1 MRSTPC
7 PRSQQAVGVDVLE
20 SYADS
25 GVILAF
31 SVIGSIGLGVAMI
44 GAVVA
49 LRGAYRVGW
58 PALVLMLL
66 SVPLIAVHEPP
77 FGPVGLAVFIASVIL
92 IVRTPATAPVARS
105 APSLDQPISA

>member
-1 MRSTPC
+1 M
-7 PRSQQAVGVDVLE
+7 DVLE

-25 GVILAF
+25 GVIAF
-31 SVIGSIGLGVAMI
+31 LSLIGSLGLGVAMI

-92 IVRTPATAPVARS
+92 IVRRRATAPATRS
-105 APSLDQPISA
+105 APSLDQPVSA